1 MTERRAS
8 FPPQEPPPSRHSVP
22 LTVKIIVGLITGAVL
37 GLVIGEAVQP
47 LKVFGETYV
56 GLMQMTVMPFI
67 VFSLIGN
74 IGRLKIPELRLLAR
88 TGLVTYLLL
97 WFFAVITALCFANAF
112 PVLHTSH
119 FFSTSLIDAPPNVDW
134 LRLFVPSNPFKSLAE
149 NSVPAVVIFCIMFG
163 IGLIGFDSK
172 QGIIDL
178 MTISARSLH
187 KVNGMVVQ
195 LTPYGIFAITAH
207 STGTIPIREFE
218 RLEAYYLT
226 LGSFILI
233 MTFVVLPLLVSAFT
247 RIRYREVIRISAD
260 SLLTAFVTGSVLSSI
275 PLLIEAT
282 KSFYQ
287 GDDQDEEKNAK
298 FAEFILPL
306 AYPFPNSGNVAAL
319 LFISFAG
326 WFVGQRLSFGEELHL
341 LWLGSLLMFGK
352 VLLAIPFLLNVFQ
365 IPQDMFQLFLASGV
379 FAGRFSDAL
388 GAMHYL
394 AFTLLATARMTGQF
408 ELSLTK
414 LIQNVLIMAGSIT
427 LILLLIRSPLERLSV
442 SDDTRHLILN
452 RANLYHSPKTQI
464 NIVAPAPNPVSIQH
478 FKNHLDRIRS
488 RGILRVGFQ
497 KDYLPYSFV
506 NNQGNLVGLDV
517 DLILKFAHELGV
529 SLEFVPY
536 TRASQQEQINKDHF
550 DIAISGISVTL
561 ERSIRMN
568 LSEPY
573 LIVNLALVV
582 PDHRRAEFESEERI
596 NELENPHIAVLEG
609 SLFEE
614 NVRRHFPRAI
624 VDHIAGP
631 AEFFEDTQADY
642 DVLATHAESGA
653 AWTLVHP
660 EYTVVNPFQ
669 HPDRAPLA
677 IAVAGFDV
685 VLEDT
690 LNTWITLQKING
702 TIEQLSEYWLQGKE
716 FSQEKHRGALIPVP
730 PH

>member
-1 MTERRAS
+1 MTERFTSSNPRE
-8 FPPQEPPPSRHSVP
+8 QQPSRRSIS
-22 LTVKIIVGLITGAVL
+22 LTTKIIIGLLAGAAVGVSL
-37 GLVIGEAVQP
+37 GEAVQP
-47 LKVFGETYV
+47 LKSIGETYV
-56 GLMQMTVMPFI
+56 GLMQMTVLPFI

-74 IGRLKIPELRLLAR
+74 IGRLNMPELRLLAR

-97 WFFAVITALCFANAF
+97 WLFAVLTTLCFSNAF

-119 FFSTSLIDAPPNVDW
+119 FFSTSLIEAPPSVDW
-134 LRLFVPSNPFKSLAE
+134 IRLFVPSNPFKSLAE
-149 NSVPAVVIFCIMFG
+149 NSVPAVVIFCILFG
-163 IGLIGFDSK
+163 IGLVGFDSK
-172 QGIIDL
+172 QGIIEL
-178 MTISARSLH
+178 MNISAKSLH

-226 LGSFILI
+226 LGSCILI
-233 MTFVVLPLLVSAFT
+233 MTFVVLPLLVSTFT
-247 RIRYREVIRISAD
+247 QIRYRDVLRISAD

-287 GDDQDEEKNAK
+287 EDKQDGQKNAE

-341 LWLGSLLMFGK
+341 LWLGSFLMFGK

-388 GAMHYL
+388 GTMHYL
-394 AFTLLATARMTGQF
+394 AFTLLATARMTGRF
-408 ELSLTK
+408 ELQWTR
-414 LIQNVLIMAGSIT
+414 LIKNVLIIAVIIT
-427 LILLLIRSPLERLSV
+427 LTLLTIRAPLERLSV

-452 RANLYHSPKTQI
+452 RANIFASSRTQI
-464 NIVAPAPNPVSIQH
+464 SLVPPAPNPVSMQH
-478 FKNHLDRIRS
+478 FKSRLERIQS
-488 RGILRVGFQ
+488 RGILRVGYQ

-506 NNQGNLVGLDV
+506 NNQGHLVGLDV
-517 DLILKFAHELGV
+517 DLIAKFAHELGV

-536 TRASQQEQINKDHF
+536 TRASQEDQIKKDHF

-561 ERSIRMN
+561 ERSIRMT

-573 LIVNLALVV
+573 LIVNLGLVV
-582 PDHRRAEFESEERI
+582 PDHRRLEFESEEQI
-596 NELENPHIAVLEG
+596 NALDNPHIAVLEG

-614 NVRRHFPRAI
+614 NIRGHFPHAI
-624 VDHIAGP
+624 IDRIASP
-631 AEFFEDTQADY
+631 VEFFEDTQADY

-677 IAVAGFDV
+677 IAVSGFDV

-690 LNTWITLQKING
+690 LNTWIKLQKVNG
-702 TIEQLSEYWLQGKE
+702 SIVKLCEYWIHGKQPTE
-716 FSQEKHRGALIPVP
+716 AVNIRKGFWNPL
-730 PH
+730 

>member
-1 MTERRAS
+1 MTTRITSSTPGTQR
-8 FPPQEPPPSRHSVP
+8 PSRRPIP
-22 LTVKIIVGLITGAVL
+22 LTTKIVIGLIAGAAL
-37 GLVIGEAVQP
+37 GLSLGEAVQP
-47 LKVFGETYV
+47 LKAIGETYV
-56 GLMQMTVMPFI
+56 GLMQMTVLPFI

-74 IGRLKIPELRLLAR
+74 IGRLNMTELRLLAR
-88 TGLVTYLLL
+88 TGLVTYVLL
-97 WFFAVITALCFANAF
+97 WLFAVITALCFSNAF

-119 FFSTSLIDAPPNVDW
+119 FFSTSLIEAPPSVDW

-149 NSVPAVVIFCIMFG
+149 NSVPAVVIFCILFG
-163 IGLIGFDSK
+163 IGLVGFDSK

-178 MTISARSLH
+178 MSISARSLH

-207 STGTIPIREFE
+207 AAGTIPIREFE

-226 LGSFILI
+226 LGSCILI
-233 MTFVVLPLLVSAFT
+233 MTFVVLPLLVSSFT
-247 RIRYREVIRISAD
+247 RIRYRDVLRISAD

-287 GDDQDEEKNAK
+287 EDEQDGERNAE

-326 WFVGQRLSFGEELHL
+326 WFVCQRLSFGEELHL
-341 LWLGSLLMFGK
+341 LWLGSFLMFGK

-388 GAMHYL
+388 GTMHYL
-394 AFTLLATARMTGQF
+394 AFTLLATARMTGRF
-408 ELSLTK
+408 EVKWRKLLLNTAIIGGTISLSLF
-414 LIQNVLIMAGSIT
+414 
-427 LILLLIRSPLERLSV
+427 LIRPPLERLSV

-452 RANLYHSPKTQI
+452 RTNLHASPKTDI
-464 NIVAPAPNPVSIQH
+464 RIVAAAPNPVSMQH
-478 FKNHLDRIRS
+478 FKNRLERIRS

-497 KDYLPYSFV
+497 KDYLPYSFI

-517 DLILKFAHELGV
+517 DLVAKFAHELGV

-536 TRASQQEQINKDHF
+536 TRASQQDQINKDHF

-561 ERSIRMN
+561 ERSIRMI

-582 PDHRRAEFESEERI
+582 PDHRRTEFESEEHI

-614 NVRRHFPRAI
+614 NIRRHFPHAVIDR
-624 VDHIAGP
+624 IASP

-642 DVLATHAESGA
+642 DVLATHAESGS

-660 EYTVVNPFQ
+660 QYTVVNPFQ

-685 VLEDT
+685 ILEDT
-690 LNTWITLQKING
+690 LNTWISLQKVNG
-702 TIEQLSEYWLQGKE
+702 TIERLSEYWLQGKE
-716 FSQEKHRGALIPVP
+716 STKEKHRKPLLPLLSR
-730 PH
+730 

>member
-1 MTERRAS
+1 MTERSAAIS
-8 FPPQEPPPSRHSVP
+8 PQEPPTSRRPVP
-22 LTVKIIVGLITGAVL
+22 LTVKIIIGLTTGAVI
-37 GLVIGEAVQP
+37 GLALGEAVQP
-47 LKVFGETYV
+47 LKAIGETYV
-56 GLMQMTVMPFI
+56 GLMQMTVLPFI

-74 IGRLKIPELRLLAR
+74 IGRLNMPELRLLAR
-88 TGLVTYLLL
+88 TGLVTYVLL
-97 WFFAVITALCFANAF
+97 WFFAVITALCFSNAF

-119 FFSTSLIDAPPNVDW
+119 FFSTSLIEAPPSVDW
-134 LRLFVPSNPFKSLAE
+134 LRLFVPSNPFKSLVE
-149 NSVPAVVIFCIMFG
+149 NSVPAVVIFCILFG
-163 IGLIGFDSK
+163 VGLIGFDSK
-172 QGIIDL
+172 QGIIEL
-178 MTISARSLH
+178 MNISAKSLH

-226 LGSFILI
+226 LGSCILI
-233 MTFVVLPLLVSAFT
+233 MTFVVLPLLVSTFT
-247 RIRYREVIRISAD
+247 RIRYRDVIRISAD

-287 GDDQDEEKNAK
+287 EDEQDGEKNAE

-341 LWLGSLLMFGK
+341 LWLGSFLMFGK

-408 ELSLTK
+408 ELRWTK
-414 LIQNVLIMAGSIT
+414 LIQNVLIMAGSIS
-427 LILLLIRSPLERLSV
+427 LILLLIRPPLERLSV

-452 RANLYHSPKTQI
+452 RANLYHAPKTQI

-478 FKNHLDRIRS
+478 FKSRLERIRS

-517 DLILKFAHELGV
+517 DLISKFAHELGV

-561 ERSIRMN
+561 ERSIRMI

-582 PDHRRAEFESEERI
+582 PDHRRTEFESEERI

-624 VDHIAGP
+624 IDRIASP
-631 AEFFEDTQADY
+631 VEFFEDTQADY
-642 DVLATHAESGA
+642 DALATHAESGA

-660 EYTVVNPFQ
+660 EYTVVNPFH

-690 LNTWITLQKING
+690 LNTWISLQKVNG
-702 TIEQLSEYWLQGKE
+702 TIDQLSEYWLQGKE
-716 FSQEKHRGALIPVP
+716 PSQEKHRRPLLPLLS
-730 PH
+730 H

>member
-1 MTERRAS
+1 MTERIVSSTLRE
-8 FPPQEPPPSRHSVP
+8 QRPSRRSLP
-22 LTVKIIVGLITGAVL
+22 LTTKIIIGLLAGAAL
-37 GLVIGEAVQP
+37 GLYLGEAVHP
-47 LKVFGETYV
+47 LKAIGETYV
-56 GLMQMTVMPFI
+56 GLMQMTVLPFI

-74 IGRLKIPELRLLAR
+74 IGRLNMPELRLLAK

-97 WFFAVITALCFANAF
+97 WLFAGMTALCFSNAF

-119 FFSTSLIDAPPNVDW
+119 FFSTSLIEAPPSVDW

-149 NSVPAVVIFCIMFG
+149 NSVPAVVIFCILFG
-163 IGLIGFDSK
+163 IGLVGFDSK
-172 QGIIDL
+172 QGIIEL
-178 MTISARSLH
+178 MNISARSLH

-226 LGSFILI
+226 LGSCILV
-233 MTFVVLPLLVSAFT
+233 MTFVVLPLLVSTFT
-247 RIRYREVIRISAD
+247 QIRYRDILRISAD

-275 PLLIEAT
+275 PLLLEAT

-287 GDDQDEEKNAK
+287 EDDQEGEKNAE

-341 LWLGSLLMFGK
+341 LWLGSFLMFGK

-388 GAMHYL
+388 GTMHYL
-394 AFTLLATARMTGQF
+394 AFTLLATARMRGQF
-408 ELSLTK
+408 ELRWTK
-414 LIQNVLIMAGSIT
+414 LIKNVLITAGTIS
-427 LILLLIRSPLERLSV
+427 LILLLIRTPLERLSV

-452 RANLYHSPKTQI
+452 RANLYTSPKTQVS
-464 NIVAPAPNPVSIQH
+464 IVAPAPNPVSMQH
-478 FKNHLDRIRS
+478 FRNRLERIRN

-497 KDYLPYSFV
+497 KDYLPYSFI

-517 DLILKFAHELGV
+517 DLIAKFAHELGV

-536 TRASQQEQINKDHF
+536 TRSSHQEQMNKDHF

-561 ERSIRMN
+561 ERSIRMT

-582 PDHRRAEFESEERI
+582 PDHRRTEFESEEQI

-614 NVRRHFPRAI
+614 NIRRHFPHAI
-624 VDHIAGP
+624 IDRIASP
-631 AEFFEDTQADY
+631 SEFFEDTQADY

-653 AWTLVHP
+653 AWTLIHP
-660 EYTVVNPFQ
+660 QYTVVNPFL

-677 IAVAGFDV
+677 IAVSGFDF

-690 LNTWITLQKING
+690 INTWINLQTING
-702 TIEQLSEYWLQGKE
+702 TMNKLSDHWIKG
-716 FSQEKHRGALIPVP
+716 I
-730 PH
+730 